1 VRYALIL
8 SIALLA
14 APISCLGQSHV
25 IVVRRGWHID
35 VGFAAA
41 ELGPRLQFVA
51 SAAPSARYLLFGFGD
66 MHYLESRTHGPSSL
80 ASALWPGRGIML
92 VTALQ
97 GTPQQG
103 FGAEHVI
110 ELALSDAQTSAV
122 QDFIADSFVTRDGD
136 ADVYES
142 GPYPGSEYFLAVP
155 RYSALHTC
163 NTWAAEALRAGFISL
178 HWRGVLFA
186 GQVWTQA
193 RRLQQQPQ
201 TRPHQQPGSP

>member
-1 VRYALIL
+1 VRFALIL
-8 SIALLA
+8 SVALLA
-14 APISCLGQSHV
+14 APMSCLGQSHV

-51 SAAPSARYLLFGFGD
+51 AAAPSARYILFGFGD

-92 VTALQ
+92 ITALD

-110 ELALSDAQTSAV
+110 DLALSEAQTGAV
-122 QDFIADSFVTRDGD
+122 QDFIANSFVTRDGS
-136 ADVYES
+136 ANVYEP

-155 RYSALHTC
+155 KYSALHTC
-163 NTWAAEALRAGFISL
+163 NTWAAEALRAGFTSL
-178 HWRGVLFA
+178 HRRGVLFA
-186 GQVWTQA
+186 GQVWTQVK
-193 RRLQQQPQ
+193 RVQQQP
-201 TRPHQQPGSP
+201 RDQPGSDE